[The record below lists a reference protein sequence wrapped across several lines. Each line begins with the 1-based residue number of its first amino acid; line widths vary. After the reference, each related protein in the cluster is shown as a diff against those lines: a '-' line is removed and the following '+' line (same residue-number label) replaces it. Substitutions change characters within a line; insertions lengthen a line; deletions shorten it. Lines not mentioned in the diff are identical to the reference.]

1 MSGQREECN
10 KRRYGDTT
18 GLGQRELSE
27 LPTVPLTS
35 NQVIRAAEI
44 VLENERK
51 RQRDIHGLYGDH

>member
-27 LPTVPLTS
+27 LPTVPLTGLD
-35 NQVIRAAEI
+35 IIKAAEL
-44 VLENERK
+44 VLANEQQ